1 MHLRHRALFI
11 AFAPAEAPTI
21 AIAVAVEG
29 GGYGASTAAP
39 IARKVFDAWLLG
51 KPLAPSPAAAAT
63 DAAANAAPRFGNV
76 RGSPEAT
83 PAPAEARP

>member
-51 KPLAPSPAAAAT
+51 KLLAPSPAAAAT
-63 DAAANAAPRFGNV
+63 DAAATAAPRFGNV